1 MWFQPTGW
9 RPADV
14 EAELPKKAVN
24 LAEFEKLDPK
34 IRGARRDY
42 VLGQFFVLIGLALFA
57 ADVFA
62 RNGAQ
67 AVLLPCFLLWPHLY
81 TLGPPNKS
89 LPYAGQGSLAYR
101 SKLRV
106 EHAIVRRFNSCDA
119 CDRHEALYDRHAF
132 RGPPRV
138 LRHSS
143 LPYGL
148 CAPRLWHAVCR
159 VRLNVLLQ
167 TSNPSV
173 LA

>member
-1 MWFQPTGW
+1 VWFQPAGW

-34 IRGARRDY
+34 IRGVRRDY

-67 AVLLPCFLLWPHLY
+67 EVLLPCFLLWPHLY

-89 LPYAGQGSLAYR
+89 LPYAA
-101 SKLRV
+101 
-106 EHAIVRRFNSCDA
+106 RF
-119 CDRHEALYDRHAF
+119 ELF
-132 RGPPRV
+132 RLVVVVPIEIYAMSET
-138 LRHSS
+138 LF
-143 LPYGL
+143 
-148 CAPRLWHAVCR
+148 
-159 VRLNVLLQ
+159 
-167 TSNPSV
+167 V
-173 LA
+173 LAPTIMLLAAAYSLGSAL